1 MSKTIL
7 QLDHEKAKEFFL
19 REESYTSVKFPSYI
33 KFSPLIEKIS
43 AKLDEN
49 LQGDKKICRKNEK
62 GKCIYPI
69 YQRKDNK
76 GNKDNNECIYIF
88 IMSYC
93 KH

>member
-7 QLDHEKAKEFFL
+7 QLDHKDAKEFFL
-19 REESYTSVKFPSYI
+19 REESYTSVKLPSYI

-62 GKCIYPI
+62 VSVFILFIREKII
-69 YQRKDNK
+69 KVIK
-76 GNKDNNECIYIF
+76 I
-88 IMSYC
+88 IMSVFILVIM
-93 KH
+93 KM